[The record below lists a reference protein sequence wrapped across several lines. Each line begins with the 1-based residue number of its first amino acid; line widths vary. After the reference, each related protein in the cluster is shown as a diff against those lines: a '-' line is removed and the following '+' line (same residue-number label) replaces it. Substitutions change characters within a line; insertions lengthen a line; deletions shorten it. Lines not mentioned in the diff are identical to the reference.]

1 MNNISFIYF
10 DVGSVL
16 IDWQNVFTTAAQYH
30 QLTVDEIGSVFDEN
44 ADDLT
49 KGIMSPASF
58 WQEVIKKYHIKNASH
73 YDFLSSWVADYKPI
87 APTHALIHDIKHKYN
102 IGLLSNIYKGML
114 PKLLEKELIPNI
126 EYHSIVFSC
135 DVGMMKPEPEIYV
148 LAQQLAGVSPK
159 EILFIDDKQ
168 ENLDAADNVG
178 WQTFLFNSQDN
189 AHSVQQLK
197 KQLSA
202 NLSQQNS

>member
-16 IDWQNVFTTAAQYH
+16 IDWQNVFATAAETH
-30 QLTVDEIGSVFDEN
+30 NLSVDEIGSVFDEN

-49 KGIMSPASF
+49 KGIMSPATF
-58 WQEVIKKYHIKNASH
+58 WQEVIKKYHVTNASH
-73 YDFLSSWVADYKPI
+73 YDFLTSWVADYKPI
-87 APTHALIHDIKHKYN
+87 APTHALIHDIKQKYN

-135 DVGMMKPEPEIYV
+135 DVGFMKPEPEIYV
-148 LAQQLAGVSPK
+148 LAQEKTGVSAHQ
-159 EILFIDDKQ
+159 ILFVDDKQ
-168 ENLDAADNVG
+168 ENLNVAESLG
-178 WQTFLFNSQDN
+178 WQAFLFDPLNPEKSVLELSCLLE
-189 AHSVQQLK
+189 HS
-197 KQLSA
+197 S
-202 NLSQQNS
+202 